1 MAKYDLATPLSETQ
15 IRELKVYDV
24 VYLSG
29 LVVTARDQAHLRA
42 LDFFKENKQLSINL
56 EGLAVFHCGP
66 VLKKDDN
73 QWVVV
78 AAGPTTSTRME
89 GVEAEFIAGSKVRMV
104 IGKGGMGQRT
114 AEAMVKFGAVYC
126 AFTGGAAV
134 LAAQAVKRVLG
145 VQWLDLGEPE
155 AMWQFEVDKFG
166 PLVVAIDTHGGNL
179 FSDIAQKV
187 EFNRQIISQK
197 LNCKL

>member
-1 MAKYDLATPLSETQ
+1 MAIYKLKTPLSEAQ

-29 LVVTARDQAHLRA
+29 VVVTARDQAHRRA
-42 LDFFKENKQLSINL
+42 LEFFKDKKKLPVNL

-66 VLKKDDN
+66 VVKKDAD

-89 GVEAEFIAGSKVRMV
+89 SVEAQFIEGSKVRMV

-114 AEAMVKFGAVYC
+114 AEALAKFGAVYC
-126 AFTGGAAV
+126 VFTGGAAV
-134 LAAQAVKRVLG
+134 LAAQTVKQVLS
-145 VQWLDLGEPE
+145 VHWLDLGEPE

-166 PLVVAIDTHGGNL
+166 PLVVALDAHGGNL
-179 FSDIAQKV
+179 FSDVAKKV
-187 EFNRQIISQK
+187 ELNRQRISQR
-197 LNCKL
+197 LDCKL